1 MPQIEVPES
10 LYRQL
15 ENEANGEQIDDMLW
29 KMVGTYRRKNN
40 PESDIR

>member
-1 MPQIEVPES
+1 MPQIDVPEP

-15 ENEANGEQIDDMLW
+15 KNEANGERLDDTLW

-40 PESDIR
+40 PESDRR

>member
-1 MPQIEVPES
+1 MPRIEVSEN

-15 ENEANGEQIDDMLW
+15 EDEANGDDLDDTLW

-40 PESDIR
+40 PESDRT

>member
-1 MPQIEVPES
+1 MPQIDVPES

-15 ENEANGEQIDDMLW
+15 ENEANGDAIDDTLW

-40 PESDIR
+40 PESDHR